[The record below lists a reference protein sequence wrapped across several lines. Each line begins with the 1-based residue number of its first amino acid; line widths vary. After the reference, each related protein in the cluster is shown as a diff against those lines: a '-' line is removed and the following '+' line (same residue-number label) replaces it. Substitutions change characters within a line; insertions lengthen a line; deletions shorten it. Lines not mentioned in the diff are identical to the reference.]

1 MTYLVETA
9 ENLSQGQHA
18 PDTEVMNVL
27 TGSRKQSIV
36 FRLICV
42 ALMIA
47 VGIVA
52 ALFFAKRFRSAPVQY
67 QLQHATVG
75 DLAIV
80 VTATGTLDPT
90 NVVEIGSEISGRIER
105 VAVDTNDSVKKGEL
119 LIELDT
125 EEISAQV
132 EKSRANLAL
141 AQADLLH
148 AEATLAESK
157 IQLERMRRLN
167 RLNAISQSEY
177 DSAKATFERSA
188 SKVDSCEARVDV
200 AQATL
205 DGDESKLSKTR
216 IYSPI
221 NGIVLRRNAEPG
233 QTLAA
238 SFQTPILLTLCDD
251 LREMELKVDI
261 DEADVGRVAV
271 GQNATFTVDAW
282 PDVLFPATISSIHF
296 ASERKND
303 VVTYEATLKVR
314 NESLKLRP
322 GMTAVANII
331 ESELKEA
338 TLVSNSALRFT
349 PSDETALPNGGL
361 ASTPC
366 VWVLK
371 NGRPVHVSVKTGL
384 SDGRWTELTSGE
396 ISPGDAIIEDEI
408 SEQ

>member
-1 MTYLVETA
+1 MTMLVETS
-9 ENLSQGQHA
+9 ENLNHGQLA
-18 PDTEVMNVL
+18 PDSEVMNVL
-27 TGSRKQSIV
+27 MASRKKSIV
-36 FRLICV
+36 FRLTCV
-42 ALMIA
+42 VLMIA

-52 ALFFAKRFRSAPVQY
+52 ALFLAKRFRSAPVQY
-67 QLQHATVG
+67 QLQQAKVD
-75 DLAIV
+75 DLEIF

-90 NVVEIGSEISGRIER
+90 NVVEIGSEISGRVER
-105 VAVDTNDSVKKGEL
+105 VAVDTNDSVEKGDL

-125 EEISAQV
+125 EEIAAQV
-132 EKSRANLAL
+132 EKSRANLVL

-148 AEATLAESK
+148 AEATLSESR
-157 IQLERMRRLN
+157 IQLERMRKLSRLK
-167 RLNAISQSEY
+167 AISQSEY
-177 DSAKATFERSA
+177 DSAKATLERSS
-188 SKVDSCEARVDV
+188 SKVDSCKARVDV

-238 SFQTPILLTLCDD
+238 AFQTPILLTLCND
-251 LREMELKVDI
+251 LREMELKVGI

-271 GQNATFTVDAW
+271 GQDATFTVDAW

-322 GMTAVANII
+322 GMTAVANIV
-331 ESELKEA
+331 ESELKKA

-349 PSDETALPNGGL
+349 PSDETSIPNNDRV
-361 ASTPC
+361 STPC
-366 VWVLK
+366 VWVLE
-371 NGRPVHVSVKTGL
+371 NGRPVHVPVQTGL
-384 SDGRWTELTSGE
+384 SDGRWTELISGD

-408 SEQ
+408 LEQ

>member
-1 MTYLVETA
+1 MTSLA
-9 ENLSQGQHA
+9 KSADDLSQGQQA
-18 PDTEVMNVL
+18 PDSEVMNAL
-27 TGSRKQSIV
+27 GASRKQGTV
-36 FRLICV
+36 FRLACV
-42 ALMIA
+42 VLVIA
-47 VGIVA
+47 IGITA
-52 ALFFAKRFRSAPVQY
+52 ASFLAKQLRPSPVQY
-67 QLQHATVG
+67 QLQHAKVD
-75 DLAIV
+75 DLAIF

-90 NVVEIGSEISGRIER
+90 NVVEIGSEISGRIEH
-105 VAVDTNDSVKKGEL
+105 VAVATNDSVKKGDL

-141 AQADLLH
+141 AEADLLH
-148 AEATLAESK
+148 AEATLAESR
-157 IQLERMRRLN
+157 IRLERMRRLH

-177 DSAKATFERSA
+177 DSAKATLERSA
-188 SKVDSCEARVDV
+188 SKVGSCKAMVDV

-221 NGIVLRRNAEPG
+221 NGLVLRRNAEPG

-238 SFQTPILLTLCDD
+238 SFQTPILLTLCND

-271 GQNATFTVDAW
+271 GQDAIFTVDAW

-322 GMTAVANII
+322 GMTAVAKIV
-331 ESELKEA
+331 ESELNEA

-349 PSDETALPNGGL
+349 PSDGTALPNGNL
-361 ASTPC
+361 VSTPC

-371 NGRPVHVSVKTGL
+371 NGRPVHVPVQTGL
-384 SDGRWTELTSGE
+384 SDGRWTELTSGD